1 MITLNKQ
8 KLGVTILSVFVLVSA
23 AALGGL
29 MMNWHSERTDVTSTA
44 LIVITSDALT
54 SVEIEPGT
62 YLNSSM
68 SINNTGDNIV
78 SMQVSTN
85 ITPDED
91 GFNVQYEY
99 NGTSINENEPFDVL
113 PNSNHTLNVS
123 TLSDQKLIPAQYVI
137 TTNLT

>member
-1 MITLNKQ
+1 MNK
-8 KLGVTILSVFVLVSA
+8 KKVGVTILSTLVLISA

-29 MMNWHSERTDVTSTA
+29 MMNWHSESTNLTATS
-44 LIVITSDALT
+44 LIVVTTDALT
-54 SVEIEPGT
+54 NVEIEPGT

-68 SINNTGDNIV
+68 FINNTGASIV

-85 ITPDED
+85 ITPDEE
-91 GFNVQYEY
+91 GFNVSYKY
-99 NGTSINENEPFDVL
+99 NGAAINEDGYFDVL

-123 TLSDQKLIPAQYVI
+123 TLSDQKLIPDLYTI